1 MNTAFFAK
9 ADILKES
16 ATSKSLT
23 ISLMC
28 SSMWVLDLQKE
39 PPPLALSTQ
48 IAGQQAAAA
57 SLECAAQLAASAWRS
72 GQHNVVCT
80 TVGAL
85 LSQSL

>member
-1 MNTAFFAK
+1 
-9 ADILKES
+9 
-16 ATSKSLT
+16 
-23 ISLMC
+23 MC

-80 TVGAL
+80 PVGAL
-85 LSQSL
+85 LSQSFESLGNGRLHTSQHQQVNASR